1 MGYLKNTT
9 KVIVSKVMEEIQALI
24 EKEIERRVQEKL
36 TTFIEL
42 VSRTYDISMKVLLR
56 DLGKKGS
63 NSTDSVG
70 CGDMCMG
77 VTAKGKRCTFGA
89 THQGYCKK
97 HLYQKKPERP
107 RPPMRV
113 QSADPVGGLVPS
125 EPGSGPKH
133 NHTIPPLFCAT
144 CPACKHDRENKPTQK
159 LLIDM

>member
-9 KVIVSKVMEEIQALI
+9 KVLVSKVMEEIQTLI

-42 VSRTYDISMKVLLR
+42 VSKTYDISMKVLLR
-56 DLGKKGS
+56 DLGKKAS
-63 NSTDSVG
+63 NNPEFVG

-107 RPPMRV
+107 RPIRA
-113 QSADPVGGLVPS
+113 QSEEPS
-125 EPGSGPKH
+125 EPVLKH
-133 NHTIPPLFCAT
+133 NHTIPPLFCPT
-144 CPACKHDRENKPTQK
+144 CPACKQDRENKPMQK

>member
-1 MGYLKNTT
+1 
-9 KVIVSKVMEEIQALI
+9 MEEIQALI

-63 NSTDSVG
+63 NNTETVG
-70 CGDMCMG
+70 CGDICMG

-113 QSADPVGGLVPS
+113 QSA
-125 EPGSGPKH
+125 EPGPKH

-144 CPACKHDRENKPTQK
+144 CPACKQDRENKPTQK